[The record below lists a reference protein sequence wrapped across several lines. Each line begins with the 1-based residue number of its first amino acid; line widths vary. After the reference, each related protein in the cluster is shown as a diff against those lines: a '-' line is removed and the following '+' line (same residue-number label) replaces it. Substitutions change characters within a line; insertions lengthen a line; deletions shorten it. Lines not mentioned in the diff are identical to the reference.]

1 MTQRSVVV
9 TGLGAIS
16 PAGVGVSALWQV
28 ARDGRACANR
38 ITQFDVSR
46 SSSQIAAETP
56 NFDACVAGID
66 AGAASRMDRVTQF
79 SVAASLEAMRDAGL
93 ESGVFEPE
101 HAGVCIGTAIGGVAY
116 MERVFNRICLRNGE
130 VKVTT
135 LELLTDKVDANLYSG
150 FLAQSVSSEVALAHG
165 LKGFCTTM
173 ATGCTAGA
181 DAIGAAYDLISSGL
195 ADIMIAGGAEA
206 PLTPIVITAF
216 DNINCLTRR
225 NDQPFKASRPFDRD
239 RDGFLLAEGCGLLV
253 LEEER
258 HARARGARIYGRII
272 GYASLSNAYHMTG
285 LPADGAALARTLRR
299 ALHNA
304 RINSSDVDY
313 INAHGSS
320 TPQNDVNETAAFKTV
335 FGDGAYRIPISSTKS
350 VVGHALGAASALE
363 SIVCI
368 CAIRDGVIPPT
379 ANYETPDPNCDLDYV
394 PNQPR
399 EAKLN
404 VVECNA
410 SGFSGIH
417 SSLLFASHDF
427 AGAGART

>member
-1 MTQRSVVV
+1 MSQRNVVV
-9 TGLGAIS
+9 TGMGAIS
-16 PAGVGVSALWQV
+16 PGGIGVPALWRI
-28 ARDGRACANR
+28 AKNGRACGSL

-56 NFDACVAGID
+56 DFNALIAGISPQD
-66 AGAASRMDRVTQF
+66 VTRMDRVTQF

-93 ESGVFEPE
+93 ESGCFNPE
-101 HAGVCIGTAIGGVAY
+101 RAGVCIGTAIGGVAY
-116 MERVFNRICLRNGE
+116 MERVFNRICLPNGGAKCAT
-130 VKVTT
+130 VD
-135 LELLTDKVDANLYSG
+135 LQTDKVDANLYSG
-150 FLAQSVSSEVALAHG
+150 FLAHSVSSEVALAHN

-181 DAIGAAYDLISSGL
+181 DAIGAAYDLIASGL
-195 ADIMIAGGAEA
+195 VDVIIAGGAEA

-216 DNINCLTRR
+216 DNINCLTKR
-225 NDQPFKASRPFDRD
+225 NHQPFKASRPFDRD

-253 LEEER
+253 LEEEK
-258 HARARGARIYGRII
+258 HARARGANINGRVI

-299 ALHNA
+299 TLDGAH
-304 RINSSDVDY
+304 INPGDVDY

-335 FGDGAYRIPISSTKS
+335 FGDDAYRIPISSTKS
-350 VVGHALGAASALE
+350 VIGHALGAASALE
-363 SIVCI
+363 SVVCI

-379 ANYETPDPNCDLDYV
+379 ANYETPDPDCDLDYV
-394 PNQPR
+394 PNEPR

-417 SSLLFASHDF
+417 SSLLFASRDF
-427 AGAGART
+427 ATVHA